1 VFEGRDGLSN
11 PGGGSVTE
19 DHTAEDPAPDNKT
32 LQPEGGDPGP
42 VEAKV
47 REDLEALITA
57 HPMGESLAA
66 MSINLA
72 RTLDAGAG
80 LAVAAVNRELR
91 ANLIELARLGVDGD
105 DGDFDDELSTPVR
118 DETES

>member
-1 VFEGRDGLSN
+1 
-11 PGGGSVTE
+11 VTE

-57 HPMGESLAA
+57 HPTPPHNFPAA
-66 MSINLA
+66 APPPAAAA
-72 RTLDAGAG
+72 RGGTCEA
-80 LAVAAVNRELR
+80 RER
-91 ANLIELARLGVDGD
+91 KADRRVDGQKGTPGTDVPPYLNRRRTD
-105 DGDFDDELSTPVR
+105 D
-118 DETES
+118 